1 MREAKGAAVDAR
13 TAETVERLENQEWQ
27 EVGSPGR
34 RAVGSQ
40 AEGSQQWGGGR
51 RNLKWGIV
59 CKMNMLV
66 GGRRGRRG
74 SENGGRGAAAGQ
86 QQGGSVAVGVEG
98 VITAALRWWMEMVYE
113 SQDRE

>member
-1 MREAKGAAVDAR
+1 MREANGEAVDVR
-13 TAETVERLENQEWQ
+13 TAETVERLENQEWR

-74 SENGGRGAAAGQ
+74 SENGGRGAAAGR

-98 VITAALRWWMEMVYE
+98 VITAVFRRWT
-113 SQDRE
+113 